1 MLWSNVMIRSCEYDQ
16 SEILKG
22 IMQLCGIECFG
33 ADITYGNGAFYKNI
47 PQPVLK
53 FDIDPQV
60 EGVIEASSVDLPV
73 DSASLRSLVFDP
85 PFMTY
90 VRAGRSGNGNMIMA
104 KRFGGY
110 WRYDELEDHY
120 RSTLEECGRVL
131 SKKGIMVFKCQDIVH
146 NHKLHPT
153 HIFVTEWMRDW
164 FRLKDLF
171 ILAAKSRMP
180 IPQKEGERKK
190 VQKHSRIHHSYCMV
204 LERL

>member
-1 MLWSNVMIRSCEYDQ
+1 MIRSCEYDQ
-16 SEILKG
+16 NEILSS
-22 IMQLCGIECFG
+22 IMQLCGIERFD
-33 ADITYGNGAFYKNI
+33 ADITYGNGSFYKKI
-47 PQPVLK
+47 PEPNLK

-60 EGVIEASSVDLPV
+60 HGVTEASSVDLPV
-73 DSASLRSLVFDP
+73 ESSSLHSLVFDP

-110 WRYDELEDHY
+110 WRYDELEAHY
-120 RSTLEECGRVL
+120 RATLEESARVL

-164 FRLKDLF
+164 FRLKDMF
-171 ILAAKSRMP
+171 VLAAKSRMP
-180 IPQKEGERKK
+180 IPQKDGEKK
-190 VQKHSRIHHSYCMV
+190 KIQRHARIHHSYFMV